1 MKRTLFV
8 LFIIFFTTSLFAQNK
23 TITDAKGNIHLQG
36 QVTEKGFQTAPFSTW
51 FEAQHEDYLINDRVV
66 KKLKDSIVQYKI
78 KVFFG
83 SWCGDSKREVP
94 RFYKILE
101 QAKYPT
107 EQLEVVALDRSSEA
121 YKQSPDGEEKGLNIH
136 RVPTFIFYKNDKEV
150 NRIVEHPKE
159 TLERDM
165 LKIISQKRYN
175 ANYRGVTYLNQLF
188 KEKPI
193 ENLVTDQSE
202 IANTLTDYVDGRRE
216 LNTYGYVLLSANEI
230 DKSIFVFSI
239 NALIYPNKYQVYDS
253 LGEAYLKGGNYAD
266 AAKNFYKVLSLNPKN
281 KNAKSMLAEIEN
293 KIN

>member
-1 MKRTLFV
+1 MKRTLFI
-8 LFIIFFTTSLFAQNK
+8 LLIIFFTTSLSAQNK

-36 QVTEKGFQTAPFSTW
+36 QVTKKGFQSAPFSTW
-51 FEAQHEDYLINDRVV
+51 FEAQHDDYLINDRVV
-66 KKLKDSIVQYKI
+66 RKLKDSIGQYKI

-107 EQLEVVALDRSSEA
+107 EQLEVVALNRSSES

-136 RVPTFIFYKNDKEV
+136 RVPTFIFYKDGKEV

-165 LKIISQKRYN
+165 LHIISQKRYN

-193 ENLVTDQSE
+193 ENLATDQNE
-202 IANTLTDYVDGRRE
+202 IAITLTDYVDGRWE

-230 DKSIFVFSI
+230 EKSTLVFSI

-253 LGEAYLKGGNYAD
+253 LGEAYLKAENYAD
-266 AAKNFYKVLSLNPKN
+266 AAKNFYKVLSLNPEN
-281 KNAKSMLAEIEN
+281 KNAKSMLTQIEN
-293 KIN
+293 RIN